1 MVNWR
6 EIALFVL
13 DMDGTVYLGE
23 RLLPGAGGFIDFL
36 REKGIPFL
44 FFTNNSSRNRSDYV
58 KKLGR
63 LGIAIDEH
71 QVMTSTEVMIDYLKA
86 HHPDQAIHLLG
97 TPACQAVCEAAGLEV
112 SPQAKIAVAAFD
124 TTLTYAKLVAFCDLL
139 REGVPFYATHPD
151 LNCPVE
157 GGFIPDL
164 GAMLALIEKS
174 TGRTPLITGKP
185 YAPTVEAISR
195 LTKVRPARMAFI
207 GDRLYTDMKVAKDNG
222 ATALLVLSG
231 ETTKAML
238 KESDVIPDGVFS
250 DLGDLHQTM
259 LEAGI

>member
-6 EIALFVL
+6 DITLFVL

-23 RLLPGAGGFIDFL
+23 RLLPGAGEFIGFL
-36 REKGIPFL
+36 KEKEIPFL
-44 FFTNNSSRNRSDYV
+44 FFTNNSSRNKRDYV
-58 KKLGR
+58 AKLGR
-63 LGIAIDEH
+63 LGISIDEH

-97 TPACQAVCEAAGLEV
+97 TPACEAACVEAGIEV

-124 TTLTYAKLVAFCDLL
+124 TTLTYDKLVAFCDLL

-185 YAPTVEAISR
+185 YAATVEAIQH
-195 LTKVRPARMAFI
+195 LTSIEPKHMAFI

-238 KESDVIPDGVFS
+238 EASDVTPDGVFS
-250 DLGDLHQTM
+250 DLADLSQAM
-259 LEAGI
+259 AEAGS